1 MPSDSPTSIILKDLK
16 SFLNI
21 SIYHSGQAN
30 AFFNFLQW
38 HFTALKAVC
47 ITFMELSWSLFLC
60 HETGN
65 LFWLTW
71 LLLSFGHVLHCLKP
85 PLHLAEVLEPHQCSG
100 SAYVIY
106 DMEDLKAGAHFP
118 GYCHSLKKEAAG
130 DLCPPKPCFKAW
142 PNPGIGLPSHFIF
155 WCLEVVKPFKMSI
168 KINYF
173 LFRISTER
181 TGKIC
186 KQKTIK
192 LRVKSQTH
200 DFVHWAPV
208 SSPLGGPGATG
219 SIIVS
224 FQIGSHCD
232 IQLEISIH

>member
-1 MPSDSPTSIILKDLK
+1 MLPKECPPTPPPPLFLKDLK

-38 HFTALKAVC
+38 HFTALKAVW
-47 ITFMELSWSLFLC
+47 ITFVELSWSLSLC

-71 LLLSFGHVLHCLKP
+71 LLLRFGRVLRCLKP
-85 PLHLAEVLEPHQCSG
+85 PLHLAETLEPRQCSR

-118 GYCHSLKKEAAG
+118 GYCHSLKKEVAG
-130 DLCPPKPCFKAW
+130 DLRQPKPCFKAW

-155 WCLEVVKPFKMSI
+155 WYPEVVKPFKMSI

-173 LFRISTER
+173 LFRMSTER
-181 TGKIC
+181 TAKRC

-192 LRVKSQTH
+192 LRVKCQIH
-200 DFVHWAPV
+200 DFAHRCPV
-208 SSPLGGPGATG
+208 SSPPGGPGATG
-219 SIIVS
+219 RVLVIL
-224 FQIGSHCD
+224 D
-232 IQLEISIH
+232 W